1 MNYETPEMEVIELE
15 NRDVVVAS
23 EVVAPL
29 PGDDHYPFPK
39 Q

>member
-23 EVVAPL
+23 LVVPD